1 MNTPDAPVEVPPDCP
16 TCDGYLVPDHYC
28 PARVIEPGRI
38 YQICDIPAEPSPVE
52 GAR

>member
-28 PARVIEPGRI
+28 PNLVIMPV
-38 YQICDIPAEPSPVE
+38 PSPPIAVE
-52 GAR
+52 VPREPLGF